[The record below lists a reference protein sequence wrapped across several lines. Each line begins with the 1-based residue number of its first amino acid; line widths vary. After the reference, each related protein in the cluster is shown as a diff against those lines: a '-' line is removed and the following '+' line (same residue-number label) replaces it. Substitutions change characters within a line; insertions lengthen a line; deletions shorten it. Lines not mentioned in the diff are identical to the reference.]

1 MSKRFIEI
9 DEFRKELKNLKR
21 ELMEYADLCSEDRN
35 GTAERLENTIEAV
48 NKNAD
53 AGMELSKRLDA
64 LQKRVESLQNTCKAL
79 RVDVDAK
86 NSNGAAA
93 AFLVGAAGFIAFIY
107 LVTEINKVQEQI
119 DTLNKR
125 QQKSAEKTFRE
136 SNGSES
142 NADSNGNPESKPKQE

>member
-1 MSKRFIEI
+1 MSKFVEYG
-9 DEFRKELKNLKR
+9 EFRRELKDLKMGYNGCVDQ
-21 ELMEYADLCSEDRN
+21 LMSDTKDLSK
-35 GTAERLENTIEAV
+35 RLENTIEAV

-64 LQKRVESLQNTCKAL
+64 LQKRVESLQDACKAL

-93 AFLVGAAGFIAFIY
+93 AFLVGAAGFIAFVY

-119 DTLNKR
+119 DILNKR

-136 SNGSES
+136 GNGSES
-142 NADSNGNPESKPKQE
+142 NSDSNGNPESKKE